1 MTPDKEVVGLKIYV
15 YQTPGPGT
23 ELIELTGPE
32 TLEMVLEDYWK
43 VTKPMELFYEF
54 EVRDVNN

>member
-1 MTPDKEVVGLKIYV
+1 M
-15 YQTPGPGT
+15 
-23 ELIELTGPE
+23 TGPE

-43 VTKPMELFYEF
+43 VGKRHLENLKSYLTLNLSEKLTFFQVTKPMELFYEF